1 MRKCSQSI
9 KDLSNNNRGAVYSAP
24 LNNEE
29 EKTMS
34 KKHSIHFMTSD
45 GFKIDGFNNADEFT
59 NAIREWEKKQAE
71 LNNNKEEEKN
81 NEK

>member
-1 MRKCSQSI
+1 
-9 KDLSNNNRGAVYSAP
+9 
-24 LNNEE
+24 
-29 EKTMS
+29 
-34 KKHSIHFMTSD
+34 MTSD

-71 LNNNKEEEKN
+71 LNKNNEEEKN